1 MKPQW
6 WRSSIFGEIKRHCL
20 AVISPESG
28 LEELR
33 DRRIFGAGTTA
44 HDIHDAVQ
52 RATNDAGEELM
63 LTKVE
68 EIALAVIERGAEDG
82 RRFEKHVEPP
92 LRAEAYLEGK
102 DLALAWLADHPALP
116 GRESE
121 IAITIDSWATL
132 VPGDSDERWLRG
144 IIDILYIDD
153 DGVLVLPDLKTDWR
167 SNADALWSP
176 QRKCQVILG
185 FARHGSEISGIRPE
199 IWNLRHG
206 VVYPR
211 PDDREQYTLRAET
224 MGVVD
229 VWRQDFLALTR
240 GYEARLEKDPSM
252 EGLASPGP
260 GCLAGETGCPCLSQC
275 SPGMRW
281 VAARGHEGPA
291 EMARQAPVLQAE
303 LKRIRSLLEPAA
315 LELGVLS
322 LGDMEVGFEEKQTAD
337 PVNAAILELWREF
350 RGELDPSDSPEIALH
365 RERDLL
371 ETFLGAIR
379 TSKDGFEKIEKKL
392 WPLNRGTKE
401 EKAHKRQTRG
411 FLEDRLLQPRKYPQ
425 WFCRKAELSPEE
437 KKQKEDEKQLAA
449 FKKSIAKQQ
458 KADEEMVSAFE
469 ESITQ
474 AKERN
479 RFEEKGDAKQ

>member
-6 WRSSIFGEIKRHCL
+6 WRSSIFGDIARHCL

-28 LEELR
+28 LKELR
-33 DRRIFGAGTTA
+33 DRRIFGVGTTA

-52 RATNDAGEELM
+52 RATNDAGEEL
-63 LTKVE
+63 LPTKVD

-82 RRFEKHVEPP
+82 RRFEKQAEPP
-92 LRAEAYLEGK
+92 LRPEAYLDGK
-102 DLALAWLADHPALP
+102 DLVLAWLADHPAVP

-121 IAITIDSWATL
+121 IAITIDSWATP
-132 VPGDSDERWLRG
+132 VPGDSEERWLRG
-144 IIDILYIDD
+144 IIDILYIDE

-206 VVYPR
+206 VIYPR

-229 VWRQDFLALTR
+229 VWRQDFLAVTR
-240 GYEARLEKDPSM
+240 GYEARLEKDASM

-260 GCLAGETGCPCLSQC
+260 GCVAGETGCPCLSQC
-275 SPGMRW
+275 PPGMRW
-281 VAARGHEGPA
+281 VTARGLEGPA

-303 LKRIRSLLEPAA
+303 LLRIRSLLEPAA

-322 LGDMEVGFEEKQTAD
+322 LGDMEVGFEEKPTAD

-350 RGELDPSDSPEIALH
+350 RGELDPSDPPGIALN

-371 ETFLGAIR
+371 ETFLGAQR
-379 TSKDGFEKIEKKL
+379 TSNSEFKKIEGRL

-411 FLEDRLLQPRKYPQ
+411 FLEDRLLQPRKYKQ
-425 WFCRKAELSPEE
+425 WFCRKTPPDL
-437 KKQKEDEKQLAA
+437 QKEEV
-449 FKKSIAKQQ
+449 
-458 KADEEMVSAFE
+458 KADEAMVAAFE
-469 ESITQ
+469 ESIKQ
-474 AKERN
+474 AQERN
-479 RFEEKGDAKQ
+479 RSEENGDG